1 MIRSWGSMLRSVNFS
16 LGAAAPRKSFSAAA
30 LLRVADHALYQA
42 KMVGAISR
50 SKPSPTRNSAAIP
63 PLFACLI

>member
-50 SKPSPTRNSAAIP
+50 S
-63 PLFACLI
+63 